1 MKYKRMVCWVSP
13 EIKTE
18 LMKLSNSELQIICA
32 DNYKDFTKEIT
43 DDSHL
48 SISLTIAKN
57 NLEFLRSLLKKYS
70 NQKFHIIFDQKYFSN
85 DVLEIFTECDKR
97 CNHYSLEL
105 LIEDFQKRY
114 NSSTHPDARH
124 RKPNN
129 EEQATP
135 TKGNYGNSG
144 NA

>member
-1 MKYKRMVCWVSP
+1 MVGWVSP

-18 LMKLSNSELQIICA
+18 LMKLSNSKLQIICA
-32 DNYKDFTKEIT
+32 DNYEDFTKDIT

-70 NQKFHIIFDQKYFSN
+70 NQKFHIIFDQKHFSN
-85 DVLEIFTECDKR
+85 EVLELFTECDKR

-105 LIEDFQKRY
+105 LIEDFKKRCK
-114 NSSTHPDARH
+114 SSTQPSPPPKA
-124 RKPNN
+124 K
-129 EEQATP
+129 Q
-135 TKGNYGNSG
+135 
-144 NA
+144 